1 VEAAMTNPHATPL
14 RQIMTSD
21 VVCVRPE
28 LAVSSVVSMM
38 MRNHVGCIPVV
49 DQLRRPVGMIT
60 KFDIVEQLDAY
71 MQSAT
76 NGTPLPIDLVART
89 ADELMMPLA
98 MTLGENAT
106 IGHAAAMMASEDLH
120 HVIVVSTRGEIAGV
134 VSTKD
139 ITNWLAKESV

>member
-1 VEAAMTNPHATPL
+1 MTSPRATPL

-28 LAVSSVVSMM
+28 LDVSSVVSMM
-38 MRNHVGCIPVV
+38 MRNHIGCIPVV
-49 DQLRRPVGMIT
+49 DSHRRPVGMIT

-71 MQSAT
+71 LSSAT

-98 MTLGENAT
+98 MTLGDNAT
-106 IGHAAAMMASEDLH
+106 VAHAASMMASEDMH
-120 HVIVVSTRGEIAGV
+120 HIIVVSERGEVVGI

-139 ITNWLAKESV
+139 ITNWLAKETA